1 MLLTPLIVT
10 QATVYPFV
18 VGKALYSRALIEVVC
33 GLYAV
38 LAALRTGYAPP
49 VRSRLLL
56 LLAASLAAAGAAAAL
71 GVSPQRSLWSDYEWM
86 QGVVDAAHWFAL
98 TVVAAAV
105 LRTARD
111 WRALL
116 NVNLGAGC
124 VIALLA
130 VASSYA
136 VAVPYFG
143 GLPEYRY
150 PAVATVFG
158 NPLYHG
164 AYMLV
169 NSVLAL
175 GLLARSLLQAGGGA
189 GLLAR
194 RLGWGAAAA
203 LHLWALTLAGSL
215 GAFAG
220 LIAALGFVGGAYLF
234 LAPARTARRV
244 AAIAAVLIGFAA
256 AGSALLVVA
265 AGDLPAA
272 RIIESSYNPLLRRIA
287 RLSFSTE
294 TLQSRLTAWQAGLAG
309 FAARP
314 LLGWGPE
321 NFLVVLG
328 RHAAGLG
335 DSTMEYVAYAHSA
348 IVEEAA
354 TKGLAG
360 VATYLAAWAAA
371 LAVIVRAGRRLQ
383 GGEQALV
390 LCAGAALVGA
400 FVQIQTL
407 FGHASSSLHHAL
419 LFGFVIHLEVRGPA
433 AARRRVGGA
442 VSVRAPA
449 ALRALRAL
457 LRRREARAALAL
469 GAVTLAAAGLASNRA
484 IYSAAVDLKRSY
496 AAEHYPAAVERAI
509 AGFPPLANLP
519 RQLWF
524 LSMSNHYQE
533 LHARDPAAA
542 RDILARADAAADAAV
557 TAEPDNWIIRY
568 SAALMYRAAAATEP
582 EYAPKAARF
591 LRRSLELAP
600 HRDRFVS
607 PAVDPYGA
615 PRQLRV
621 RRHGPG
627 SFTLTW
633 RDPPGY
639 RGTYEVQERSDG
651 GQRTAV
657 VDGTSLPLAAMA
669 PGTYRYRVRAC
680 GSPGVCG
687 RWSAWPPVRVPARG
701 AGEPSA
707 R

>member
-33 GLYAV
+33 GLYVV
-38 LAALRTGYAPP
+38 LAALRPGYAPP
-49 VRSRLLL
+49 LRSRLLL
-56 LLAASLAAAGAAAAL
+56 LLAASLAAGAAAAAL

-86 QGVVDAAHWFAL
+86 QGVIDAAHWFAF
-98 TVVAAAV
+98 TVVAAAM

-143 GLPEYRY
+143 GLPEFRY

-189 GLLAR
+189 ALTAR

-220 LIAALGFVGGAYLF
+220 LVAALGFVGGAYLF
-234 LAPARTARRV
+234 LAPSRTARRV
-244 AAIAAVLIGFAA
+244 AAAA
-256 AGSALLVVA
+256 AILVGVAVVGSALLVLA
-265 AGDLPAA
+265 AGDLPAG

-287 RLSFSTE
+287 RLSYSTE

-309 FAARP
+309 FAERP

-321 NFLVVLG
+321 NFVAVLG

-335 DSTMEYVAYAHSA
+335 DASMEHVAYAHSA
-348 IVEEAA
+348 LVEEAA
-354 TKGLAG
+354 AKGLAG
-360 VATYLAAWAAA
+360 VLTYLAAWAAA
-371 LAVIVRAGRRLQ
+371 VAVIVRAGRRLQ
-383 GGEQALV
+383 AGEQALV
-390 LCAGAALVGA
+390 LFAGAALIGA

-407 FGHASSSLHHAL
+407 FGHASSSLQHAL
-419 LFGFVIHLEVRGPA
+419 LFGFVIHLEMREEPA
-433 AARRRVGGA
+433 AARRRGR
-442 VSVRAPA
+442 RAPQALA
-449 ALRALRAL
+449 ALF
-457 LRRREARAALAL
+457 RRREARAALAL
-469 GAVTLAAAGLASNRA
+469 GAVALAGAGLAANRA
-484 IYSAAVDLKRSY
+484 IHAAAVDLKRSY

-519 RQLWF
+519 RRLWF
-524 LSMSNHYQE
+524 QSLANHWQE
-533 LHARDPAAA
+533 LHDRGPEAA
-542 RDILARADAAADAAV
+542 REVLARADAAAEAAV
-557 TAEPDNWIIRY
+557 AAEPRNWIIRY
-568 SAALMYRAAAATEP
+568 SAGLMYRAAAATEP
-582 EYAPKAARF
+582 EYAVKAARF

-615 PRQLRV
+615 PRQLRI
-621 RRHGPG
+621 RRHEPG

-633 RDPPGY
+633 RHPPGF
-639 RGTYEVQERSDG
+639 RGTYEVQERSAG

-657 VDGTSLPLAAMA
+657 VDGTSLPLPALE

-680 GSPGVCG
+680 GSDGACG
-687 RWSAWPPVRVPARG
+687 RWSAWPPVQVPARG
-701 AGEPSA
+701 GGAESG